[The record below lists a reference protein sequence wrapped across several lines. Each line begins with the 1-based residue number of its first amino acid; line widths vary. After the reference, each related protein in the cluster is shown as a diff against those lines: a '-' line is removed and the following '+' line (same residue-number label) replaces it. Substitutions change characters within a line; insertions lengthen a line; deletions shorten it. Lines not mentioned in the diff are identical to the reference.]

1 MFKIDIDI
9 DSLKKLD
16 KHIEFVNKM
25 LKMKTDKEFQDYI
38 KKKCLDEVK
47 SYARLRL
54 TQNTT
59 TNEDLKDE
67 YINGIFIRD
76 TSNGFDIVSNLTI
89 DKPTT
94 PHSDGYTFS
103 VSMAFEYG
111 TGIIGMGSADAPSG
125 YRYNVNENKVVI
137 NDELVDGWWIPA
149 NKAGNSITFGE
160 SKSGSAVVTQGYEGM
175 EIFRFAGAN
184 ITQKMPQWLND
195 YFKEVA

>member
-1 MFKIDIDI
+1 MFKIDINI

-16 KHIEFVNKM
+16 KHIEIVNRM
-25 LKMKTDKEFQDYI
+25 LKMKTDKHFQDYI
-38 KKKCLDEVK
+38 KQKCLDEVK
-47 SYARLRL
+47 SYAELRLRE
-54 TQNTT
+54 NTT
-59 TNEDLKDE
+59 TNADLKDA

-76 TSNGFDIVSNLTI
+76 TSDGFEIVSDLTVE
-89 DKPTT
+89 KPTT
-94 PHSDGYTFS
+94 RHSSGYTFS

-125 YRYNVNENKVVI
+125 YRYNINENQVKI

-149 NKAGNSITFGE
+149 SKAGNSMTFGE

-184 ITQKMPQWLND
+184 INQKLPQWVKT